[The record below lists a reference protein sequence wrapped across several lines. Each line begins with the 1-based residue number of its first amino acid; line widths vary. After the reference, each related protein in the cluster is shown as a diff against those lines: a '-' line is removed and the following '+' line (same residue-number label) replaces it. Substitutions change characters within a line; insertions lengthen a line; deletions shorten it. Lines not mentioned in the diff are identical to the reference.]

1 MEDLWFRVRTE
12 VANWTGFFFLAV
24 GAGAAGNVLANRL
37 SENDQVTV
45 LLLEAGGDDVKKPSI
60 HIPASAAELQRT
72 EFDYGYKSVPQKR
85 ACRGLND
92 KVSKRSVNYK
102 LDYGLGL

>member
-1 MEDLWFRVRTE
+1 MFSFT
-12 VANWTGFFFLAV
+12 V

-37 SENDQVTV
+37 SEDDGITV
-45 LLLEAGGDDVKKPSI
+45 LLLEAGGDDAKNPSV
-60 HIPASAAELQRT
+60 HIPASAGELQQT

-92 KVSKRSVNYK
+92 KVRT
-102 LDYGLGL
+102 